1 MRDNTIY
8 WDEECKIAMT
18 KIYQNQD
25 DDSRSLY
32 LDENLQNQLIVR
44 ELPANQSAATS
55 SSRSGDIV
63 SKTSTSPPIREL
75 PANQSASS
83 SRSGDIVSKIS
94 TSPPIKELPANQSAA
109 TSSSRSGDI
118 VSKTSTSSPVH
129 EAFSRDEILYLIDKM
144 RQYATKDEELPRS
157 IQELESRISRG
168 RGQKK
173 QMWREIATDMTNTFK
188 LDFDPGKVSRKWQT
202 HVDGYKRAEDNNKLT
217 GKGPSKFQYMTE
229 MSDLIGDRHDIHIPV
244 TGSAKGVIIHRS
256 EELDQKKSDQEV
268 PGASRPM
275 HSPPVKKR
283 KGAETSA
290 VLAYLKETE
299 AAAEIAAA
307 ERQKLLMQ
315 HMERSEQAFL
325 TVFER
330 CFNKLAVDK

>member
-1 MRDNTIY
+1 MNKYLQFFSVFMRDNTIY
-8 WDEECKIAMT
+8 WDEKCKIAVT
-18 KIYQNQD
+18 KIYQKQD
-25 DDSRSLY
+25 DDSKSLY
-32 LDENLQNQLIVR
+32 LDENLQNQLTVR

-63 SKTSTSPPIREL
+63 SITSTSASIQVCNTSKSVDNMVEL
-75 PANQSASS
+75 P
-83 SRSGDIVSKIS
+83 V
-94 TSPPIKELPANQSAA
+94 L
-109 TSSSRSGDI
+109 
-118 VSKTSTSSPVH
+118 

-144 RQYATKDEELPRS
+144 REYATEDAELPRS
-157 IQELESRISRG
+157 IQKLESRISRG

-173 QMWREIATDMTNTFK
+173 QMWREVTTDLTSAFK
-188 LDFDPGKVSRKWQT
+188 LEFDPAKVSRKWQT
-202 HVDGYKRAEDNNKLT
+202 LVDGYKCAEDNNKLT

-244 TGSAKGVIIHRS
+244 TGSARGVIIHRS
-256 EELDQKKSDQEV
+256 EELDSKKSDQEV
-268 PGASRPM
+268 PVGAPRTR

-283 KGAETSA
+283 KGNRKGAESA

-307 ERQKLLMQ
+307 ERQKILMQ

-330 CFNKLAVDK
+330 YL